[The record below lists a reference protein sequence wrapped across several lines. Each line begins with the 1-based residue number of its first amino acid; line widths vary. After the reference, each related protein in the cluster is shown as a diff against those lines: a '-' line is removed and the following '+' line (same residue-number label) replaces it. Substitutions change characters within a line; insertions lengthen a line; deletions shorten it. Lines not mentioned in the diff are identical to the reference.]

1 MSRSVNILGTDYAI
15 HYVNQS
21 DDAYM
26 KENDLSGYANFMS
39 RQIFVAN
46 AASLPGND
54 TSPPEDWRVS
64 EQCVL
69 RHEIL
74 HAFLRE
80 SGLDCSAHQT
90 IGSWSRDE
98 EIVDWF
104 AIQSPKIFKAYQ
116 DADAL

>member
-15 HYVNQS
+15 QYVNQS

-39 RQIFVAN
+39 RQIIVAN
-46 AASLPGND
+46 AVSLPGND
-54 TSPPEDWRVS
+54 TSSPEEWRVS
-64 EQCVL
+64 EQCTL

-80 SGLDCSAHQT
+80 SGLDCSAHHT